1 MGSPAP
7 TSRGLARDSRRDSS
21 AGSDAKLGSASGK
34 GVWKWA
40 VGQDGALKTPR
51 ALSSP
56 SNGAGGGGE
65 WTGGGGANAGAGAE
79 SGPKK
84 RLGVSQT
91 PSGNRS
97 VVRLDKSADSAGIPL
112 TTGRLRR
119 KSSQCGP
126 LPPGSLLE
134 GSSPGL
140 TVEPSPASSGRAR
153 DFHKRG
159 ESSGSSNLNAA
170 DEERSRP
177 SPRSLSIECPSY
189 AGGGGGGGSS
199 NSSTAAAGGSSSS
212 AFTSGRGPG
221 AGPLKTPS
229 SANADRGGEVPTPIS
244 ILPGCSGDGR
254 DVTRKARKLA
264 MMALAAEEAEK
275 SGSGVPA
282 SCQDLLALANAV
294 AASEKPQ
301 SQAPRR
307 GKLLRLL
314 SHDGAMDYRGG
325 ITPGRRKL
333 MRLGSQ
339 EPVVEEGD
347 PSAVR
352 RSKKLSLRRAN
363 SLSAAQHAR
372 RKSGSSL
379 IGSRIGRQNESVVG
393 GPPRHEGDREVSGE
407 GLSLDGSEQAPV
419 STIATLGS
427 TSRDVASSG
436 ENAPEASPRARA
448 LEVTSSSAQQ
458 YPGEDPANGDRTG
471 RGGGDGAFTR
481 GSRHGDTRS
490 SPRASSELRLGESG
504 TAGSSSNV
512 SLGAPLAKVSPLLAA
527 NGGAFFDGQGEGGS
541 GVTLGEA
548 EEAVSQATVG
558 AEAVVRDCLYNSHGM
573 VALDGFLWK
582 PGSIRLVKRWMMLV
596 DNTLYYFVR
605 PG

>member
-7 TSRGLARDSRRDSS
+7 TSRGLTRDSRRDSS
-21 AGSDAKLGSASGK
+21 VSSDAKLGLMSGK
-34 GVWKWA
+34 GVWKWGGGHEG
-40 VGQDGALKTPR
+40 VMKTPR
-51 ALSSP
+51 AMSSP
-56 SNGAGGGGE
+56 SNGAVGGKGE
-65 WTGGGGANAGAGAE
+65 WTGGASAGAE

-91 PSGNRS
+91 PNGNRS
-97 VVRLDKSADSAGIPL
+97 VVRPDKGADSSGVPF

-126 LPPGSLLE
+126 LPPGSSLE

-140 TVEPSPASSGRAR
+140 TMEPSPASSGRAR
-153 DFHKRG
+153 AFHKRG
-159 ESSGSSNLNAA
+159 ESSGSINLKAA
-170 DEERSRP
+170 DEDRSRP
-177 SPRSLSIECPSY
+177 SPQPLSIECPSY

-199 NSSTAAAGGSSSS
+199 NSSTAAAGGSSSA

-229 SANADRGGEVPTPIS
+229 SANPDRGGQVPTPIS
-244 ILPGCSGDGR
+244 VLPVCGGDGR

-314 SHDGAMDYRGG
+314 SHDGSMDYRGG

-339 EPVVEEGD
+339 EPTVEEGD
-347 PSAVR
+347 PSTVR

-372 RKSGSSL
+372 RKSGSGL
-379 IGSRIGRQNESVVG
+379 IGIRGGKQSDGVVG
-393 GPPRHEGDREVSGE
+393 GPPRQEGDREVSGE
-407 GLSLDGSEQAPV
+407 ALLIDGSEQAPV

-427 TSRDVASSG
+427 TSRDVASTG
-436 ENAPEASPRARA
+436 DTAPEASPRARA

-458 YPGEDPANGDRTG
+458 YPGEDPANGDG
-471 RGGGDGAFTR
+471 AVRGSGDRAFTG

-490 SPRASSELRLGESG
+490 SPRASSELRMGESG
-504 TAGSSSNV
+504 ATGSSSSV

-527 NGGAFFDGQGEGGS
+527 NGGAFFCGQGEGGS
-541 GVTLGEA
+541 GVTLGET

>member
-7 TSRGLARDSRRDSS
+7 TSRGLTRDSRRDSS
-21 AGSDAKLGSASGK
+21 VGTDAKLGSTSGK
-34 GVWKWA
+34 GVWKWGG
-40 VGQDGALKTPR
+40 GQDGVMKTPR
-51 ALSSP
+51 ASD
-56 SNGAGGGGE
+56 GAGGGGD
-65 WTGGGGANAGAGAE
+65 WTGGASAGAE
-79 SGPKK
+79 SGMKK
-84 RLGVSQT
+84 RLGAFQT

-97 VVRLDKSADSAGIPL
+97 VVRPDKGADSAGVPF

-126 LPPGSLLE
+126 FPPGSLLE

-140 TVEPSPASSGRAR
+140 TMAPSPASSGRAR
-153 DFHKRG
+153 AFHKRG
-159 ESSGSSNLNAA
+159 ESSGSSSNLNSA

-177 SPRSLSIECPSY
+177 SPRPLSIECPSY

-199 NSSTAAAGGSSSS
+199 NNSTAAAGGSSSA

-229 SANADRGGEVPTPIS
+229 SANADRGGQVPTPIS
-244 ILPGCSGDGR
+244 VLPGCGGDGR

-339 EPVVEEGD
+339 EPAVEEGD
-347 PSAVR
+347 PSMVR

-372 RKSGSSL
+372 RKSGSGL
-379 IGSRIGRQNESVVG
+379 IGIRSGKQS
-393 GPPRHEGDREVSGE
+393 PPRLEGDREVSGE
-407 GLSLDGSEQAPV
+407 ALSIEESEQAPV
-419 STIATLGS
+419 STIAATLGS

-458 YPGEDPANGDRTG
+458 YPGEDPANGDG
-471 RGGGDGAFTR
+471 GVRGSGDGVFT
-481 GSRHGDTRS
+481 GSSRHGDTRS
-490 SPRASSELRLGESG
+490 SPRASSELRVGESG
-504 TAGSSSNV
+504 TAGSSSSV

-527 NGGAFFDGQGEGGS
+527 NGGVFFCGQGEGGS